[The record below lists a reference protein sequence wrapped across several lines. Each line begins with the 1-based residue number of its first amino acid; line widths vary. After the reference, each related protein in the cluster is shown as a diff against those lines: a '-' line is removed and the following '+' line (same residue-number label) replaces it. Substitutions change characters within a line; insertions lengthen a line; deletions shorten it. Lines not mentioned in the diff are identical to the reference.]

1 MTDAPGSGAGEPSAS
16 PRKAALAF
24 IFVTVV
30 LDMLALG
37 LTVPVLPK
45 LVLGFAGGDSARAA
59 HVVGLFG
66 TLFAAMQFLFAPL
79 LGAISDRFGRRPAIL
94 LSNFALGADYV
105 LMALAP
111 AVSWLFVGRAISGI
125 CAASFSIPS
134 AYIADVTPPEK
145 RAAGFGF
152 LGAAFGLG
160 FVIGPA
166 FGGLLGSIDTR
177 LPFWVAAGLSLAN
190 ACYGLFVL
198 PESLPPEK
206 RAAFRW
212 SRANPVGSFGMLR
225 KHPLVLGVAA
235 VAFFSYLSHEVLP
248 SMWVL
253 YTDYR
258 YHWSNRMVG
267 LTLALVGVF
276 SALVQGGLVRSGVAK
291 MGERKALLFGLA
303 CGALGFAIYGLAPV
317 SAWFFLGIP
326 FGALWGFSGPSAQ
339 ALMSQR
345 VDPSEQGRLQGALAG
360 VRGIT
365 GMIGPTLFT
374 SAFAWSL
381 RSARPQP
388 GLPFLLAAGLLA
400 VAAIIA
406 AIVTRSAKE
415 TAVP

>member
-1 MTDAPGSGAGEPSAS
+1 MKP

-37 LTVPVLPK
+37 ITIPVLPK
-45 LVLGFAGGDSARAA
+45 LVLSFSGGDPARAA

-66 TLFAAMQFLFAPL
+66 TLFAGMQFLFAPT

-94 LSNFALGADYV
+94 LSNFALGADYM

-111 AVSWLFVGRAISGI
+111 TVSWLFVGRVIAGI

-134 AYIADVTPPEK
+134 AYIADVTTPEK

-166 FGGLLGSIDTR
+166 FGGLLGSIDAR
-177 LPFWVAAGLSLAN
+177 LPFWVAAGLSFAN
-190 ACYGLFVL
+190 AVYGLIVL
-198 PESLPPEK
+198 PESLPPDK
-206 RAAFRW
+206 RGAFSLAR
-212 SRANPVGSFGMLR
+212 SNPIGSFGLLGR
-225 KHPLVLGVAA
+225 DRIVLGVAA
-235 VAFFSYLSHEVLP
+235 VAFFSYLAHEVLP

-258 YHWSNRMVG
+258 YHWGQRAVG
-267 LTLALVGVF
+267 LTLALVGVC
-276 SALVQGGLVRSGVAK
+276 SAVVQGGLVRRGVAK
-291 MGERKALLFGLA
+291 MGERRALLFGLF
-303 CGALGFAIYGLAPV
+303 CGAIGFAVYGLAPT
-317 SAWFFLGIP
+317 SALFCLGIP
-326 FGALWGFSGPSAQ
+326 FGALWGFAGPSAQ

-345 VDPSEQGRLQGALAG
+345 IDPSEQGRLQGALAG

-365 GMIGPTLFT
+365 GMIGPSLFT
-374 SAFAWSL
+374 WSFAWALQGPSP
-381 RSARPQP
+381 RP
-388 GLPFLLAAGLLA
+388 GTPFLLAAGLLA
-400 VAAIIA
+400 VAVAVVVGALA
-406 AIVTRSAKE
+406 ARNPAASNPPLPARD
-415 TAVP
+415 